1 MTAPH
6 DPTDDLA
13 GRTPVTVMLTPEQL
27 RRFETVAACLCINT
41 AEIDIDDNDVA
52 DALFD
57 TGLAAFENL
66 LKLEPLA

>member
-6 DPTDDLA
+6 HPSDALA
-13 GRTPVTVMLTPEQL
+13 DRTPVTVMLTPEQL

-41 AEIDIDDNDVA
+41 AEIDIDDNDIA

-57 TGLAAFENL
+57 TGLGAFENM
-66 LKLEPLA
+66 LKLEPFA